1 MPGEGIYSHQE
12 RADLLIALA
21 ETEVAHLK
29 FIVRSQDPEAFVAV
43 LPAQE
48 VLGGGFQPLKEEK

>member
-1 MPGEGIYSHQE
+1 
-12 RADLLIALA
+12 LLVALA

-29 FIVRSQDPEAFVAV
+29 FIVRSQDPQAFVVV

-48 VLGGGFQPLKEEK
+48 VLGGGFQPLKKEE